1 MSKLSR
7 RQKSTIANFL
17 QVSRVHFGL
26 CHRNIGR
33 RIHLWHF
40 RRTIIQSLLIAGS
53 VGIGG
58 TVYAESSFSEEG
70 DMCVERTARQTP
82 STAEEWKVGPPV
94 ERMP

>member
-7 RQKSTIANFL
+7 SQKATVANFL

-26 CHRNIGR
+26 FHRNLSR
-33 RIHLWHF
+33 QARLRHF

-58 TVYAESSFSEEG
+58 TAYAECPLTMRVTCLLNELHGNPHQQLKSG
-70 DMCVERTARQTP
+70 
-82 STAEEWKVGPPV
+82 K
-94 ERMP
+94 

>member
-26 CHRNIGR
+26 CHRNMVLR
-33 RIHLWHF
+33 TKLRHF
-40 RRTIIQSLLIAGS
+40 RRTIIQSLLIAAS

-58 TVYAESSFSEEG
+58 TVYAESSFSEGG
-70 DMCVERTARQTP
+70 DMRAERTARQTP
-82 STAEEWKVGPPV
+82 SAAEEWKARSPV